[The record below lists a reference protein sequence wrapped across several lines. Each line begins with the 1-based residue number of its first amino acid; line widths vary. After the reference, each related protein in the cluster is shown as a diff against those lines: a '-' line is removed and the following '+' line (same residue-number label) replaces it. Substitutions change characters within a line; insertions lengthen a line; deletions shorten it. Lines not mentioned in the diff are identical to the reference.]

1 MKITYDPQTRTYSTK
16 IVIGDKGPLSPRRLK
31 SGLKRAIP
39 AVISIWCRER
49 DMKLTDLLFWFEE
62 GIR

>member
-1 MKITYDPQTRTYSTK
+1 MKITYDSETKRYSAT
-16 IVIGDKGPLSPRRLK
+16 ISIGEKEPLSPKRMM

-39 AVISIWCRER
+39 SVISIWCRER
-49 DMKLTDLLFWFEE
+49 DRELTDMLFWFEE